1 MLSIS
6 QKSFTWIKRFNLD
19 SSTTREKYYHYL
31 YFQSEEMSGIE
42 RLSNYT
48 KISYPMND
56 EIAVHLIYK
65 DSSKKKNRLIYTSA
79 FSFLLVFKK

>member
-1 MLSIS
+1 
-6 QKSFTWIKRFNLD
+6 
-19 SSTTREKYYHYL
+19 
-31 YFQSEEMSGIE
+31 MSGIE

-65 DSSKKKNRLIYTSA
+65 DSSKKKKKTRLHICI
-79 FSFLLVFKK
+79 FLSLSI

>member
-1 MLSIS
+1 M
-6 QKSFTWIKRFNLD
+6 
-19 SSTTREKYYHYL
+19 REKYYHYL

-65 DSSKKKNRLIYTSA
+65 DSSKKKNKLIYTSA
-79 FSFLLVFKK
+79 FSFLSI

>member
-1 MLSIS
+1 M
-6 QKSFTWIKRFNLD
+6 
-19 SSTTREKYYHYL
+19 REKYYHYL
-31 YFQSEEMSGIE
+31 YFESEEMSGIE

-65 DSSKKKNRLIYTSA
+65 DSSKKKTN
-79 FSFLLVFKK
+79 SFTHLHFPFLVFKK